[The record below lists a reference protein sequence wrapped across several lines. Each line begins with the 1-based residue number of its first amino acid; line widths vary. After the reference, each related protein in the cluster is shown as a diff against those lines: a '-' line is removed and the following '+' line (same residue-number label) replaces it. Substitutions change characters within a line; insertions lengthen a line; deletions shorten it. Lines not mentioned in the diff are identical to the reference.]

1 VRAREGR
8 EVAGSHAEAVGSVA
22 TYVVVGAC
30 LIGLTVLSIGLA
42 LVDLRGWNSLIA
54 LLIAVVQAIVGGV
67 YFMHLRWS
75 PPMTR
80 LVGLLALLWLGILI
94 VGIMDDVLTR
104 GWLPVPGK

>member
-1 VRAREGR
+1 MPR
-8 EVAGSHAEAVGSVA
+8 EAVGTVR
-22 TYVVVGAC
+22 TYVLVGAG
-30 LIGLTVLSIGLA
+30 LIALTVLNIGLA

-54 LLIAVVQAIVGGV
+54 LLIASVQAILGGV
-67 YFMHLRWS
+67 YFMHVRWS

-80 LVGLLALLWLGILI
+80 LVGLAALLWLGILI

>member
-1 VRAREGR
+1 MPR
-8 EVAGSHAEAVGSVA
+8 EAVGSVG
-22 TYVVVGAC
+22 TYVLVCAG
-30 LIGLTVLSIGLA
+30 LIVLTVLNIGLA
-42 LVDLRGWNSLIA
+42 LVDLHGWNSLIA
-54 LLIAVVQAIVGGV
+54 LLIATVQAVLGGV